1 MCFFWKQFH
10 LAWTRNICLKV
21 VLVGWFIY
29 IYRYDIINVTD
40 SIQITLWANW
50 MLFANLQ
57 LYVFFTLKIITVVW
71 AITCILCVF
80 LRWVVFNFQVNRI
93 YIYIYIE
100 IIGLSMNSWTMV
112 KAVRCI
118 LARDRRCYHLRWLQ
132 PLGKWTWRSGCM
144 FCKNGATSA
153 TRMAHSRNRR
163 LVNDLI
169 SPFPKCR

>member
-93 YIYIYIE
+93 YIYIHRDYR
-100 IIGLSMNSWTMV
+100 IIDEFMDHGEGSEMYPCTGQAVLSSTVIAAPWKVNMTQRLHVLQEW
-112 KAVRCI
+112 
-118 LARDRRCYHLRWLQ
+118 CYQCYTNGSQ
-132 PLGKWTWRSGCM
+132 P
-144 FCKNGATSA
+144 
-153 TRMAHSRNRR
+153 
-163 LVNDLI
+163 
-169 SPFPKCR
+169 